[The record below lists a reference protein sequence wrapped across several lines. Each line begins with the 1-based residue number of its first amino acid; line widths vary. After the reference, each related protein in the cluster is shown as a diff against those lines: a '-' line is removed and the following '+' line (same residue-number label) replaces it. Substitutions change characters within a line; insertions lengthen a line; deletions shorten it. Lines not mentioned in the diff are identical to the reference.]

1 MDKEREE
8 RKNYRGEIALGGMI
22 LLFISYIVSCFG
34 VAEYKG
40 QKMLVYKVGGNRDYY
55 NGNLISTHTLE
66 TEYGTITTRRLCR
79 VTISSDRLY
88 RIETRSYGS
97 NTLHFWGTKL
107 PEDISIGFDEY
118 TGEVRAFNTW
128 NDDYPFDM
136 FLGNILLKV
145 EDIWIRNN
153 PDEERFQF
161 YIHES
166 PGRKIELS
174 DGTVIQFLSSLYH
187 VLLYDDGI
195 WYMSGGGYVR
205 TRESPIYAEFLV
217 TLPGEEE
224 GQKYGTVRFKED
236 WGPFIE
242 GELAER

>member
-1 MDKEREE
+1 MDKYREA

-22 LLFISYIVSCFG
+22 LFFISYIVSCFG

-40 QKMLVYKVGGNRDYY
+40 QKMLVYKVEGNRDYY

-66 TEYGTITTRRLCR
+66 TEYGTITTRSLCR

-88 RIETRSYGS
+88 HIETRSYGS
-97 NTLHFWGTKL
+97 NNLHFLGTKL

-118 TGEVRAFNTW
+118 TGEVASFHTWKDNT
-128 NDDYPFDM
+128 FDM

-166 PGRKIELS
+166 PGREIELS
-174 DGTVIQFLSSLYH
+174 DGTVIQFLSLRYY
-187 VLLYDDGI
+187 VLLYNDGI
-195 WYMSGGGYVR
+195 WYISGGGSRDLPVY
-205 TRESPIYAEFLV
+205 PHFLV
-217 TLPGEEE
+217 TRPGEEE
-224 GQKYGTVRFKED
+224 GQKYGSVRFKED
-236 WGPFIE
+236 WGPFID

>member
-1 MDKEREE
+1 MDKYREE

-40 QKMLVYKVGGNRDYY
+40 QKMLVYKVEGNRNYY

-66 TEYGTITTRRLCR
+66 TEYGTITTRSLCR
-79 VTISSDRLY
+79 VTIASDRLY
-88 RIETRSYGS
+88 HIETKSYGS
-97 NTLHFWGTKL
+97 HNLHFWGTKL
-107 PEDISIGFDEY
+107 PEDISIGFDKY
-118 TGEVRAFNTW
+118 TGEVESFYTGKNYET
-128 NDDYPFDM
+128 FEL
-136 FLGNILLKV
+136 FLGNIPINV
-145 EDIWIRNN
+145 EIIRIRNN

-166 PGRKIELS
+166 PGREIELS
-174 DGTVIQFLSSLYH
+174 DGTVIQLLDWNYY
-187 VLLYDDGI
+187 VLLYNDGI
-195 WYMSGGGYVR
+195 WYMSAGGS
-205 TRESPIYAEFLV
+205 RENMISPHFLV
-217 TLPGEEE
+217 TRPREEE